1 MMLCNFGFVR
11 WLYTKNSLLKILREY
26 EIRINQLNCE
36 NAGLRATIAKFR
48 NEHERMNRNENTSH
62 VIFFRTWFKN
72 NYANCAT
79 AGKRIIATDIS
90 GDNVIYD
97 SEARPDLDI
106 YHLMWKPVL
115 AVIDHDTYFKLI
127 LGD

>member
-1 MMLCNFGFVR
+1 M
-11 WLYTKNSLLKILREY
+11 
-26 EIRINQLNCE
+26 NC
-36 NAGLRATIAKFR
+36 
-48 NEHERMNRNENTSH
+48 NENTSH
-62 VIFFRTWFKN
+62 VMFFHTWFKN
-72 NYANCAT
+72 NYVNCAT

-90 GDNVIYD
+90 GDNVLYD

-115 AVIDHDTYFKLI
+115 AVIEHDAYFKLI